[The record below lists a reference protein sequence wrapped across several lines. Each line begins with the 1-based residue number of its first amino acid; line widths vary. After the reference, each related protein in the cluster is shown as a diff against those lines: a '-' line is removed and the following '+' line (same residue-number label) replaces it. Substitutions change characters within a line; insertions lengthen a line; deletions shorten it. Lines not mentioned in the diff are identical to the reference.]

1 MPIPSTSQQ
10 IQAITASA
18 RHLRELTGRTLPAL
32 DADLYLRPV
41 PDGCTVLSVN
51 PSRRPQQGL
60 MRRWGPRVNF
70 EAWRE
75 LRNESFAERD
85 NQPTRVTPEKAMQS
99 LLIRDAITNQGWMK
113 LLTAACPE
121 QPRLRFLADEL
132 AFRASDGEKTVC
144 DVVAVRWQDDLGT
157 LIVIELK
164 SARHLRRLTEQVCK
178 MATLIAGNLEDF
190 RLLAEAS
197 WGVPV
202 QLTPKVERWIIWPSS
217 AAERRGDLDPKVN
230 KCRADGVRLVTY
242 DGAPGDGLNIRA
254 ASQIGD

>member
-1 MPIPSTSQQ
+1 
-10 IQAITASA
+10 
-18 RHLRELTGRTLPAL
+18 
-32 DADLYLRPV
+32 
-41 PDGCTVLSVN
+41 
-51 PSRRPQQGL
+51 
-60 MRRWGPRVNF
+60 
-70 EAWRE
+70 
-75 LRNESFAERD
+75 
-85 NQPTRVTPEKAMQS
+85 
-99 LLIRDAITNQGWMK
+99 
-113 LLTAACPE
+113 
-121 QPRLRFLADEL
+121 
-132 AFRASDGEKTVC
+132 
-144 DVVAVRWQDDLGT
+144 
-157 LIVIELK
+157 
-164 SARHLRRLTEQVCK
+164 